1 MTRFVFFGGKGGV
14 GKTTM
19 SSAYGLKCADAGLDT
34 LVVSTDPAH
43 STSDVF
49 DQQFGDDPRAV
60 EGRDGLWAMEIDP
73 DEEVESHMQEI
84 KRRMNEQV
92 SAAIVNEIDRQIEL
106 AHRTP
111 GAYEAALFDRFIEVM
126 RSAAPDS
133 AAEHASSA
141 ERSSADRSR
150 GRRPREDGA
159 TASDDDYDRVVFD
172 TSPTGGTLRLLSLPE
187 FLGAWIDRLVE
198 KRKRSIDLFEKA
210 AIGDREARRKVETD
224 PLIAHLI
231 ERKEKFEFAGR
242 VLRED
247 AAFYLVLNPDEL
259 SIRETSRTI
268 EELSGQ
274 GLTVDGL
281 VVNKVTPG
289 PDDDEQGRGGQYLRE
304 RVATERERIDQ
315 IRAEFDQP
323 LAARIESR
331 VSEVKGDLLADVAR
345 ELDIPVR
352 ADGRPASGTESAEP

>member
-49 DQQFGDDPRAV
+49 DQEFGDDPRAV
-60 EGRDGLWAMEIDP
+60 EGHEGLWAMEIDP
-73 DEEVESHMQEI
+73 DEEVEAHMQEI

-126 RSAAPDS
+126 RSAVP
-133 AAEHASSA
+133 
-141 ERSSADRSR
+141 
-150 GRRPREDGA
+150 DGA
-159 TASDDDYDRVVFD
+159 EDYDRVVFD

-210 AIGDREARRKVETD
+210 AIGKKEARQTIETD

-247 AAFYLVLNPDEL
+247 AVFYLVLNPDEL
-259 SIRETSRTI
+259 SIRETSRAI

-289 PDDDEQGRGGQYLRE
+289 PDDDERGRGGQYLRQ

-331 VSEVKGDLLADVAR
+331 VREVKGDLLADVAR

-352 ADGRPASGTESAEP
+352 ADDAPASETESAEP